1 MSLAARFGR
10 EDSTNQMET
19 TVPTT
24 KRKTTA
30 TRRAKANSTDAIEI
44 LMNDHRE
51 VEKMFKAFEKL
62 RKGNGDDEAKREL
75 VDRAC
80 AALTVHTQI
89 EEEIFYPATRGVLR
103 DAELGEEALVE
114 HGSVKELIAKLE
126 KLQPGEELYDATFTV
141 QPAAKAK
148 KLIDYV
154 SRILKEDPRAVIAPS
169 EKVSAEH
176 VSILRELA
184 SK

>member
-1 MSLAARFGR
+1 
-10 EDSTNQMET
+10 ME
-19 TVPTT
+19 PI
-24 KRKTTA
+24 
-30 TRRAKANSTDAIEI
+30 NDYM
-44 LMNDHRE
+44 MNDHRE

-141 QPAAKAK
+141 ISEYVKHHVQEEEKKMFPQIRKADVDLDALGAEMK
-148 KLIDYV
+148 QRKDELEEENGPI
-154 SRILKEDPRAVIAPS
+154 EAGS
-169 EKVSAEH
+169 EGSATTNMGRNSGQAH
-176 VSILRELA
+176 RRTA
-184 SK
+184 H